1 MNMFFNFESPNG
13 DFICLFAEYNDGNV
27 GTIDKSTVATF
38 FGRDDFDD
46 FPTKL
51 TNKIWHAN
59 KIKKFMTNYTGSDK
73 DLCKKVCTALI
84 EQHYS

>member
-1 MNMFFNFESPNG
+1 MLFNFESPNG
-13 DFICLFAEYNDGNV
+13 DFICLLAEYNDGMV
-27 GTIDKSTVATF
+27 AIDKSTVSMF
-38 FGRDDFDD
+38 FGGDDFDD
-46 FPTKL
+46 FPTKS
-51 TNKIWHAN
+51 TNKIWHTN